1 MSDIIVVPTIDPDG
15 PTIVATVPRDNSSA
29 TEAVPYGTVTRLA
42 IYMILTGAA
51 LIYLLLKLW
60 PGKIP
65 PQDFST
71 ITMGWSGGIR
81 FSLWIETRYILI
93 VAIAGGIGS
102 YIHVATSFADFVGN
116 RKLRPSWEIWY
127 MLRPVIGAFLAVVV
141 YFVTRGGLLSSGSGA
156 DQMSPYGLAAMSCL
170 CGLFSKQASDKL
182 QEIFEE
188 AFRTKTPIQRA
199 DPISPKAPPIEV
211 GSGGVPSSSM

>member
-1 MSDIIVVPTIDPDG
+1 MVDPEG
-15 PTIVATVPRDNSSA
+15 PMIVATVPSDP

-42 IYMILTGAA
+42 IYMVLMGVA

-65 PQDFST
+65 PQDLT
-71 ITMGWSGGIR
+71 TVIIGWGSGIR
-81 FSLWIETRYILI
+81 FNLWIETRYILI
-93 VAIAGGIGS
+93 VAVAGGIGS

-127 MLRPVIGAFLAVVV
+127 MLRPVIGALLAVVV
-141 YFVTRGGLLSSGSGA
+141 YFVIRGGLLSSSSGA
-156 DQMSPYGLAAMSCL
+156 DQMSPYGLAATSCL

-188 AFRTKTPIQRA
+188 AFRTKTPVQRA
-199 DPISPKAPPIEV
+199 DPISPKASTIEV
-211 GSGGVPSSSM
+211 HSGSEPSSSV

>member
-1 MSDIIVVPTIDPDG
+1 MSDVIVVPMVDPEG
-15 PTIVATVPRDNSSA
+15 PMIVATVPSDP

-42 IYMILTGAA
+42 IYMVLMGVA

-65 PQDFST
+65 PQDLT
-71 ITMGWSGGIR
+71 TVIIGWGSGIR
-81 FSLWIETRYILI
+81 FNLWIETRYILI
-93 VAIAGGIGS
+93 VAVAGGIGS

-127 MLRPVIGAFLAVVV
+127 MLRPVIGALLAVVV
-141 YFVTRGGLLSSGSGA
+141 YFVIRGGLLSSSSGA
-156 DQMSPYGLAAMSCL
+156 DQMSPYGLAATSCL

-188 AFRTKTPIQRA
+188 AFRTKTPVQRA
-199 DPISPKAPPIEV
+199 DPISPKASTIEV
-211 GSGGVPSSSM
+211 HSGSEPSSSV